1 MKILMLAPEPFFQPR
16 GTPISTYFRIYALGK
31 LGHEVTLITYPLG
44 RDLELPGLRISRL
57 PNLFGFRKVKIGPS
71 LAKLPLD
78 SLLLAAAVLELAKHR
93 YDLIYSH
100 EEAAAIGIRL
110 ARAWKMPH
118 VYDMHSSLPQQL
130 RNFEFSRSA
139 FLVSLFQALERSIL
153 KNSQAVIVICRDLLD
168 QVEAAGHGAKAVLL
182 ENFLDFPADPFSP
195 ADLTAK
201 KKEIAPRG
209 EKIVVYAGNFE
220 PYQGISLLL
229 KAAQKCGEGTVFLLV
244 GGTGRSLAEMK
255 ALAAELGIRDRVVF
269 VDKVPPS
276 KVSFYISLADV
287 LVSPRLSG
295 TNTPLKIYS
304 FLKTGTPLVAT
315 KLYTHTQVL
324 APEQAVLADPDPVG
338 FAAGISFALTSGEAK
353 SRAAAAK
360 RRADAQYT
368 EPAYL
373 EKMNRVLDL
382 ACQNFAR

>member
-31 LGHEVTLITYPLG
+31 LGHEVTLVTYPLG
-44 RDLELPGLRISRL
+44 KDVGLPNLTMMRL

-71 LAKLPLD
+71 LAKIPLD
-78 SLLLAAAVLELAKHR
+78 SLLFAAAARELAKRR
-93 YDLIYSH
+93 YDLVYSH
-100 EEAAAIGIRL
+100 EEAAAIGIWL
-110 ARAWKMPH
+110 ARAWRIPH

-130 RNFEFSRSA
+130 RNFEFTRSA
-139 FLVSLFQALERSIL
+139 FLVSMFQAIERSIL
-153 KNSQAVIVICRDLLD
+153 KNSHAVIVICQDLLD
-168 QVEAAGHGAKAVLL
+168 QVVAAGYEGKAVLL

-195 ADLTAK
+195 EDLDAK
-201 KKEIAPRG
+201 KDEVAPRG

-220 PYQGISLLL
+220 PYQGIPLLL
-229 KAAQKCGEGTVFLLV
+229 KAAQKCGRDTVFLLV

-269 VDKVPPS
+269 VDKVPPAR
-276 KVSFYISLADV
+276 VPFYVSLADV

-324 APEQAVLADPDPVG
+324 APDQAVLADADPDG
-338 FAAGISFALTSGEAK
+338 FAAGIRFALTSAEAK
-353 SRAAAAK
+353 ARAAAAK
-360 RRADAQYT
+360 KRADAQYT

-373 EKMNRVLDL
+373 EKMNWVLDL
-382 ACQNFAR
+382 ARQNFSG